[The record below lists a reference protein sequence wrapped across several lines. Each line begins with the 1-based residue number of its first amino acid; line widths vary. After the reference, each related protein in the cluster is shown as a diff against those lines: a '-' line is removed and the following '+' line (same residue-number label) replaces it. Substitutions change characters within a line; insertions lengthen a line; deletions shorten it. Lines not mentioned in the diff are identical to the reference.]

1 MRFSFSFF
9 LLVLAAVTF
18 CSLTF
23 KSSFSAEWTR
33 EYNGFSSREIFELT
47 DGSKISHYKN
57 KGTWKDSL
65 GNYGIQECMGLIEIN
80 EEGKIIDWKLFCQA
94 NDQNDDQFTIEY
106 FRNTDMAAGT
116 GTYILIDGEG
126 PWKEFVGMTCNY
138 AVSYLKDAMFILEKC
153 KK

>member
-1 MRFSFSFF
+1 MRFLFSFF
-9 LLVLAAVTF
+9 LLVLIAVTF

-23 KSSFSAEWTR
+23 KNSFSAEWTR

-116 GTYILIDGEG
+116 GTYILRDGEE
-126 PWKEFVGMTCNY
+126 PWKEFVGMT
-138 AVSYLKDAMFILEKC
+138 
-153 KK
+153 